1 MRSPSLEPSEPQDS
15 NYRVSDYS
23 DNLVPHRE
31 KKLLLRYRNAAEVKR
46 LHETRIGHRQA
57 GPQDEAEGRVAEDVA
72 ELNLKRFRSAG
83 KL

>member
-31 KKLLLRYRNAAEVKR
+31 KNLLLRYRNAAEVKR

-72 ELNLKRFRSAG
+72 ELNLKDSEALVNF
-83 KL
+83 

>member
-1 MRSPSLEPSEPQDS
+1 MTWC
-15 NYRVSDYS
+15 
-23 DNLVPHRE
+23 PHRE

-72 ELNLKRFRSAG
+72 ELNLKRFRSTG